1 MQASAYLVYG
11 TDDSDRRAIIHD
23 LLCHLNPNSP
33 RLFFTPGGAASSS
46 WDAAIADIPQVE
58 VVSWELKKQT
68 VQHAAISAAADAV
81 IFLAPGN
88 ANPADV
94 AEAFKAWCDHNHC
107 FIARIL
113 TIIDC
118 QRLMARPRN
127 QAWIDACVH
136 FSDVVLL
143 NRRQQ
148 VPNAW
153 IQQLQ
158 AHYKKAYY
166 PAHFILVKKHRVPN
180 PAQVLTPEA
189 RRLSLYFDQLIA
201 IEEDGLDPEEQ
212 PEDLKEDPYIERL
225 ASGRRARPIP
235 ELITEDIDP

>member
-11 TDDSDRRAIIHD
+11 TEDSDRRAIIYD
-23 LLCHLNPNSP
+23 LLNHLEPSKP
-33 RLFFTPGGAASSS
+33 RLFFTPQGAAPSS
-46 WDAAIADIPQVE
+46 WDAAIADIPQVS

-68 VQHAAISAAADAV
+68 VQHGTISTTADKV
-81 IFLAPGN
+81 LFLAPGN

-107 FIARIL
+107 LVARIL

-136 FSDVVLL
+136 FSDVILL

-148 VPNAW
+148 VSNAW

-158 AHYKKAYY
+158 AHYKKAYN
-166 PAHFILVKKHRVPN
+166 PAHFILVKKNRVPN

-201 IEEDGLDPEEQ
+201 IEEDDLDLEAQ

-235 ELITEDIDP
+235 DLLLEDFET